1 MKVFHFLIIFRCQKI
16 LLVALNWLLK
26 ANTLNRW
33 ISQSPPLLPMKS
45 HWSCELFPLVYQ
57 HKTLTFNGARFGLLA
72 SRHLRVN
79 NNILLSLTGILSS
92 PRNIDRSRADT
103 GRFLH
108 FAVQCGNFSLAS
120 PEAFK
125 GRESTAMETDIPMIE
140 VLQPVDLTNNLRL
153 FPLSRSE
160 RSFVPP

>member
-1 MKVFHFLIIFRCQKI
+1 
-16 LLVALNWLLK
+16 
-26 ANTLNRW
+26 
-33 ISQSPPLLPMKS
+33 MKS

-103 GRFLH
+103 WEISSLCLL
-108 FAVQCGNFSLAS
+108 QCGNFSLAS

-153 FPLSRSE
+153 FPVLEKRTLFCSSVTADADGGAGTRAQSLKKRSVPKLHLISGE
-160 RSFVPP
+160 RCQYLPIMY